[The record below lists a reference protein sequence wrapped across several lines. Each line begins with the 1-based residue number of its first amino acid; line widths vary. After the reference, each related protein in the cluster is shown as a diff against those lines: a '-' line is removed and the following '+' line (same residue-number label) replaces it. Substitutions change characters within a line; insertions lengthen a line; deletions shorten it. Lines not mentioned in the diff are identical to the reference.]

1 MQSIQLTQQNL
12 LLLGLAAVTLICI
25 ILTIISLAS
34 TSSLKRKVKKWKQIH
49 ATADLDAIYE
59 KTLDRVERL
68 SAQLNETGHELD
80 ALAALVRGKVSTA
93 QVMRYNAF
101 SDSGSDLSFSV
112 ALLDDDANGVVI
124 SSIYGRE
131 ESRTY
136 AKPIEAGQSKYTMTD
151 EEQEVLQRALSRRGN
166 RRG

>member
-1 MQSIQLTQQNL
+1 MQSFQLTQQNIL
-12 LLLGLAAVTLICI
+12 ILGLAAVTLLCI
-25 ILTIISLAS
+25 ILTWISMA
-34 TSSLKRKVKKWKQIH
+34 TTGSLRRKFKKWKQIH
-49 ATADLDAIYE
+49 STADLEAVYE
-59 KTLDRVERL
+59 QTVNRVEQL
-68 SAQLNETGHELD
+68 SQQLNESNHELD
-80 ALAALVRGKVSTA
+80 ALASIIRGKISTA

-136 AKPIEAGQSKYTMTD
+136 AKPIERGQSRYALAE
-151 EEQEVLQRALSRRGN
+151 EEQHVLGAAMAKRGK
-166 RRG
+166 